1 MRCEIAKLFGVM
13 PYELKKLPLSEFQT
27 MYRYW
32 MRSIAK
38 PTSDDHS
45 TSEGP
50 KDGFVIE

>member
-13 PYELKKLPLSEFQT
+13 PYQLKKLPLSEFQV

-32 MRSIAK
+32 MRQIHM
-38 PTSDDHS
+38 SDPDRDS

-50 KDGFVIE
+50 KDGIVIE